1 MFPQLPA
8 AVRVL
13 RPTRSTSF
21 STVAMRPRRPQMH
34 VVAVVLSAGRR
45 PGREPESLTL
55 AALVPGPGAWDTSM
69 CRLTGPLKSE
79 DGRQASSERA
89 ICPSAR
95 ARDCSRNQCQRNGEA
110 GRIFQG
116 LG

>member
-45 PGREPESLTL
+45 PGRGARVSDAGSAGSGARSLGHL
-55 AALVPGPGAWDTSM
+55 DV
-69 CRLTGPLKSE
+69 
-79 DGRQASSERA
+79 
-89 ICPSAR
+89 
-95 ARDCSRNQCQRNGEA
+95 
-110 GRIFQG
+110 
-116 LG
+116 